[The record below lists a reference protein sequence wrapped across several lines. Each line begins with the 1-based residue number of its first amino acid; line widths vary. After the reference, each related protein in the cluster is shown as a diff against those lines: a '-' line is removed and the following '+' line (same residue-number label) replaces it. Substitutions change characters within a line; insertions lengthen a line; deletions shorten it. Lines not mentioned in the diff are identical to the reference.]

1 MTDHSEAWAHAL
13 TEYRRKFSNLPDGVE
28 DVPPEKLQQAIL
40 LIEQQVVLGVAFAPG
55 EFRKLVAGA
64 P

>member
-1 MTDHSEAWAHAL
+1 VTDHSEAWAHAL
-13 TEYRRKFSNLPDGVE
+13 TEYRRKFSNLPEGAE
-28 DVPPEKLQQAIL
+28 DVPPAKLLQAIL

-55 EFRKLVAGA
+55 EFRRLVATA